1 MQKKVNAMEKQVQI
15 MQVDLLDKDGTIQKI
30 RELVEQRDERI
41 SAMRIEIETM

>member
-1 MQKKVNAMEKQVQI
+1 MEKQVQI